1 MVPETENFEHISVNI
16 YETDSFTK
24 FDELEPDTNLF
35 YGITKSSFE
44 NFIDL
49 SILKQTE
56 WKRTFEVHSIWKNLM
71 WYMSILEV

>member
-1 MVPETENFEHISVNI
+1 MVPETENLENISVNI

-24 FDELEPDTNLF
+24 FDEREPNTSFF
-35 YGITKSSFE
+35 YVITKSSFE

-56 WKRTFEVHSIWKNLM
+56 WKRTFEVHSI
-71 WYMSILEV
+71 

>member
-1 MVPETENFEHISVNI
+1 MVPETENLENISVNI

-56 WKRTFEVHSIWKNLM
+56 
-71 WYMSILEV
+71 

>member
-1 MVPETENFEHISVNI
+1 MVPETENLENISVNI

-24 FDELEPDTNLF
+24 FDELERDTNLF

-56 WKRTFEVHSIWKNLM
+56 
-71 WYMSILEV
+71 